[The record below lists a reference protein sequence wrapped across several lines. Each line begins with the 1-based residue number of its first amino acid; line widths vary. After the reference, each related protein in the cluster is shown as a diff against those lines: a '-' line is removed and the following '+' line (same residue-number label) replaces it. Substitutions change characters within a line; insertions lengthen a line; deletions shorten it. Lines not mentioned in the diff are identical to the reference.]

1 MDMKCNI
8 DSRGRLIRG
17 RHGARCLLASAL
29 LLVFLLPATG
39 WRRLLVLILT
49 LGAIFTLFEALRG
62 WCAVRAMGIKT
73 RF

>member
-1 MDMKCNI
+1 MDMTCNI
-8 DSRGRLIRG
+8 NARGRLIRG
-17 RHGARCLLASAL
+17 ALGLVLMGAAL

-49 LGAIFTLFEALRG
+49 FGAIFTLFEALRG
-62 WCAVRAMGIKT
+62 WCAVRALGIKT